1 MPEDVERA
9 PADRRAAWVGMRTL
23 RQRPT
28 VVGQTGAGEAIYEVR
43 SVRLVLAPG
52 SAHFNRLV
60 QCYKCGWEM
69 AGPPIL
75 TPTELDRPAN
85 RLFCASCVRAPRQG
99 ESVPPSRPA
108 TPPQPAA
115 VVEAGQRD
123 DEPRDDGDP
132 VDGRL
137 AAVEAELA
145 AVVQRLDA
153 LAAVDTRPLAAALSE
168 AQADIRNLAAL
179 QEDCTRVV
187 VHLAERLDHP
197 PATDI
202 DATLEYRL
210 EEARAATAGMIAA
223 ERQQLQAA
231 LTEGLDAVRAE
242 IASRELG
249 QPAALAGLLETQRRE
264 VEAALQDVARQTVTA
279 VAVPLKDLT
288 DSREEVMGRLGALA
302 EALDLART
310 QVASLEERID
320 GLSSSAQAQREEAE
334 RMPIEAA
341 REALAAVGAPLRDL
355 TLARQELEHRLE
367 LLAEWADAGDAR
379 QHVLEQRLNECA
391 ERITV
396 IDERHAAQMASPPA
410 PVRPPGELL
419 QSLERQLR
427 EAEAR
432 IAKR

>member
-9 PADRRAAWVGMRTL
+9 PADRRAVWVGMRTL

-28 VVGQTGAGEAIYEVR
+28 VVGQTAAGEAIYEVR
-43 SVRLVLAPG
+43 SIPLVLAPG

-60 QCYKCGWEM
+60 QCNKCGLEI
-69 AGPPIL
+69 AGPPVL
-75 TPTELDRPAN
+75 TPTDLDRPAN
-85 RLFCASCVRAPRQG
+85 RMFCASCVRTPRQREG
-99 ESVPPSRPA
+99 VTPS
-108 TPPQPAA
+108 PAA
-115 VVEAGQRD
+115 WPPGPADLVETA
-123 DEPRDDGDP
+123 RDDGSA
-132 VDGRL
+132 VDARL
-137 AAVEAELA
+137 AEVEAQLA

-153 LAAVDTRPLAAALSE
+153 LAAVDTRSLAAALSE
-168 AQADIRNLAAL
+168 AQADIRKLAVL

-187 VHLAERLDHP
+187 VHLSERLDHP

-202 DATLEYRL
+202 DATLEHRL
-210 EEARAATAGMIAA
+210 EEARVATAGIIAA

-242 IASRELG
+242 IASRELD
-249 QPAALAGLLETQRRE
+249 QPAALAGLLEAQRRD
-264 VEAALQDVARQTVTA
+264 VEAALHDVARQTVTA

-320 GLSSSAQAQREEAE
+320 GLSSSAQAERQEAE
-334 RMPIEAA
+334 RVPIEAA

-379 QHVLEQRLNECA
+379 QHVLEQRLNDCA

-396 IDERHAAQMASPPA
+396 IAEHQAAQMAPPPA

-419 QSLERQLR
+419 ESLERQLR
-427 EAEAR
+427 EAEER
-432 IAKR
+432 IAQR

>member
-1 MPEDVERA
+1 MPEDAERA

-28 VVGQTGAGEAIYEVR
+28 VVGQTAAGEAIYEVR

-60 QCYKCGWEM
+60 QCAKCGWAM
-69 AGPPIL
+69 AGPPLL
-75 TPTELDRPAN
+75 TPADLDRPVN
-85 RLFCASCVRAPRQG
+85 PLFCASCARHA
-99 ESVPPSRPA
+99 EAVPASPPPLPPGPA
-108 TPPQPAA
+108 NVA
-115 VVEAGQRD
+115 EG
-123 DEPRDDGDP
+123 
-132 VDGRL
+132 GRL
-137 AAVEAELA
+137 AAVEAQLA
-145 AVVQRLDA
+145 AVVERLDA

-168 AQADIRNLAAL
+168 AQADIRKLAAL

-187 VHLAERLDHP
+187 VHLSERLDHP

-202 DATLEYRL
+202 DATLEHRL
-210 EEARAATAGMIAA
+210 EEARAATAGIIAA

-242 IASRELG
+242 IASRELD
-249 QPAALAGLLETQRRE
+249 QPAALAGLLEAQRRE
-264 VEAALQDVARQTVTA
+264 VEAALHDVSRQTVTA

-288 DSREEVMGRLGALA
+288 DSRDEVLGRLGALS

-320 GLSSSAQAQREEAE
+320 GLSSSAHAQRQEAE
-334 RMPIEAA
+334 RVPIEAA
-341 REALAAVGAPLRDL
+341 REALAAVGTPLRDL

-379 QHVLEQRLNECA
+379 QHVLEQRLNDCA

-396 IDERHAAQMASPPA
+396 IAERLAAQLAPPPA

-419 QSLERQLR
+419 ESLERQLR